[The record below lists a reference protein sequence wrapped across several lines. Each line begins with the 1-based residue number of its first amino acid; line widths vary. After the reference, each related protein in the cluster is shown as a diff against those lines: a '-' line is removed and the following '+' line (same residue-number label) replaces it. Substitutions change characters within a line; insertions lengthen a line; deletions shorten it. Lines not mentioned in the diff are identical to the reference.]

1 MGSHRHGLL
10 NEGILG
16 ISGRSIANH
25 MADKFLGKMLKKV
38 ASYTCGKSA
47 SEIASILESSIDVEG
62 EGEFALDVPAEFFGS
77 IDLANI
83 DTWASSSFPVL
94 TDTIKI
100 TAQHGLVQRL
110 VDELVH
116 EISSHL
122 GSGIADQVGT
132 PVGFFLGG
140 LISACAQD
148 DGACLS
154 PTLIV

>member
-1 MGSHRHGLL
+1 MV
-10 NEGILG
+10 
-16 ISGRSIANH
+16 
-25 MADKFLGKMLKKV
+25 FLTKAFWVSVVDPLQITWQT
-38 ASYTCGKSA
+38 S
-47 SEIASILESSIDVEG
+47 
-62 EGEFALDVPAEFFGS
+62 FFGS
-77 IDLANI
+77 IDLADI

-154 PTLIV
+154 TTLIV